1 MKIPFNE
8 IDRDLHKLAERR
20 VEDAMNSVAQLLET
34 KEQRVSLDLLLLSIA
49 AGRSAGAL
57 AALQGRAFKP
67 DEAFDIAAGIILKMK
82 EMRR

>member
-34 KEQRVSLDLLLLSIA
+34 KEQRASLELLLVDLQEHWPRCKVERSSPTKLSTSPQA
-49 AGRSAGAL
+49 SS
-57 AALQGRAFKP
+57 
-67 DEAFDIAAGIILKMK
+67 
-82 EMRR
+82 